1 MNISLIKRKILIR
14 QYIWYAEIVNLIDY
28 KTNVKVNNYVNFL
41 FIPVI
46 NKQTRISGNNA
57 TIIHHINTIHF
68 LNNDMD
74 SGIITPDI
82 SDHIPIFLISK
93 ELILDSSN

>member
-1 MNISLIKRKILIR
+1 M
-14 QYIWYAEIVNLIDY
+14 IDY

-46 NKQTRISGNNA
+46 NKTTRISGNNA
-57 TIIHHINTIHF
+57 AIIHHINTIHF